1 MDKKYW
7 NQVAE
12 NYDNEIFDVLAHD
25 DKNLITTR
33 IEMLSSAEHSA
44 ADLGCGIGKFLPVLS
59 KCFDHVYAYDIS
71 ERCIEQ
77 ACDSVRELT
86 NIEFVRT
93 DLARPLKTMP
103 AVDFILCV
111 NSLIM
116 PSMAQRTRYLKL
128 IHNHLRQNGHLILVV
143 PSLESALYSR
153 MRLIE
158 WNVRRG
164 LSHGTAV
171 RAGTNGSTNRRAIR
185 LQQGIVNLDHVPT
198 KHYLEVELCAM
209 LGELDFEL
217 YEIVKIEYDWK
228 TEFPSP
234 PRWMRSPYPWDW
246 LVTARKC

>member
-1 MDKKYW
+1 MDKQYW
-7 NQVAE
+7 ERVAE
-12 NYDNEIFDVLAHD
+12 DYDGEIFDVLAHD
-25 DKNLITTR
+25 NENLITSR
-33 IEMLSSAEHSA
+33 IEMLSSSSGSA

-59 KCFDHVYAYDIS
+59 RCFDKVYAYDIS

-77 ACDSVRELT
+77 ARGSVHELD
-86 NIEFVRT
+86 NIEFIRT
-93 DLARPLKTMP
+93 DLARPLTKMP

-116 PSMAQRTRYLKL
+116 PSMSQRSRYLRL
-128 IHNHLRQNGHLILVV
+128 MRDHLKQNGHLLLVV
-143 PSLESALYSR
+143 PSLESALFSR

-171 RAGTNGSTNRRAIR
+171 RAGVNGSSNPNAIR

-198 KHYLEVELCAM
+198 KHYLEVELCAT
-209 LGELDFEL
+209 LGELGFEL
-217 YEIVKIEYDWK
+217 YGINKIEYDWK
-228 TEFPSP
+228 TEFSNP
-234 PRWMRSPYPWDW
+234 PRWMKAPYPWDW

>member
-12 NYDNEIFDVLAHD
+12 DYDSEIFDVLAHD
-25 DKNLITTR
+25 NKNLITSR
-33 IEMLSSAEHSA
+33 IETLSSVSDTA

-59 KCFDHVYAYDIS
+59 QSFDHVYAYDIS

-77 ACDSVRELT
+77 ARENAQDLA
-86 NIEFVRT
+86 NIEFIRT
-93 DLARPLKTMP
+93 DLARPLTKMP

-116 PSMAQRTRYLKL
+116 PSMSQRTRYLQL
-128 IHNHLRQNGHLILVV
+128 MRGHLKQSGHLVLVV

-164 LSHGTAV
+164 LNHGTAV
-171 RAGTNGSTNRRAIR
+171 RAGANGSANPKGARI
-185 LQQGIVNLDHVPT
+185 QQGIVNLDHVPT
-198 KHYLEVELCAM
+198 KHYLEVELCAT
-209 LGELDFEL
+209 LGELGFEL

-228 TEFPSP
+228 TEFSSP
-234 PRWMRSPYPWDW
+234 PRWMKAPYPWDW
-246 LVTARKC
+246 LVTARKG

>member
-12 NYDNEIFDVLAHD
+12 DHDSEIFDVLAHD
-25 DKNLITTR
+25 NKNLITSR
-33 IEMLSSAEHSA
+33 IETLSSVSHSA
-44 ADLGCGIGKFLPVLS
+44 SDLGCGIGKFLPVLS
-59 KCFDHVYAYDIS
+59 QSFDHVYAYDIS

-77 ACDSVRELT
+77 ARENAGELA
-86 NIEFVRT
+86 NIEFIRT
-93 DLARPLKTMP
+93 DLARPLTKMP

-116 PSMAQRTRYLKL
+116 PSMSHRTRYLRL
-128 IHNHLRQNGHLILVV
+128 MRDHLKQNGHLILVV

-164 LSHGTAV
+164 FNNGTAV
-171 RAGTNGSTNRRAIR
+171 RAGTNGSGNPKAVRI
-185 LQQGIVNLDHVPT
+185 QQGIVNLDHIPT
-198 KHYLEVELCAM
+198 KHYLEVELCAT
-209 LGELDFEL
+209 LGELGFEL
-217 YEIVKIEYDWK
+217 YEIVKIDYDWK
-228 TEFPSP
+228 IEFTNP
-234 PRWMRSPYPWDW
+234 PRWMKAPYPWDW